1 MTQVEIMKLI
11 SKKAKTIREAKE
23 RIAKLQEEIDSF
35 AIALQESHS
44 NNDNCFSLHGNL
56 EQQIIQRK
64 QSQLQLQNLIEA
76 SKKEITELNAQLQE
90 LKIQE
95 QQNEQSN
102 EPENN

>member
-23 RIAKLQEEIDSF
+23 RIAKFQEEIESF
-35 AIALQESHS
+35 ARALQESHNS
-44 NNDNCFSLHGNL
+44 EGCFSLQGNL

-64 QSQLQLQNLIEA
+64 ESQRQLQNLIDTI
-76 SKKEITELNAQLQE
+76 KKDIANLNSQLQS
-90 LKIQE
+90 LNIKGQP
-95 QQNEQSN
+95 NEQGN